1 MKKTSLLAAAAAM
14 ALSSAAFAG
23 PSAAGYGIAAKVVN
37 NSPLATLVDQTGTD
51 SGIGITSQN
60 FEASFDQYDNMG
72 ADDFTVPAGFVWKVT
87 QVNASGVYYNGSGP
101 ASSVHVTFYKNDG
114 GLPGAVV
121 KDFPAV
127 VPTTDNFGSFGIKLP
142 SAVKLK
148 KGKYWVSVQA
158 NMDFAIG
165 GQWGWNGST
174 VQNGAM
180 AAWQNPGDGFA
191 TGCTTWTAESTCI
204 PSGQGP
210 DKAFSLIGKA
220 VPK

>member
-127 VPTTDNFGSFGIKLP
+127 VPTTDNFGSFGI
-142 SAVKLK
+142 
-148 KGKYWVSVQA
+148 
-158 NMDFAIG
+158 
-165 GQWGWNGST
+165 
-174 VQNGAM
+174 
-180 AAWQNPGDGFA
+180 
-191 TGCTTWTAESTCI
+191 
-204 PSGQGP
+204 
-210 DKAFSLIGKA
+210 
-220 VPK
+220 